1 MKRTILAAAL
11 LLGSTAIASAHD
23 WGGYFASDID
33 ARRANQ
39 MRRIEDGRRSGQLN
53 WGEYRY
59 LKGEQA
65 QIAADERRAKADGYI
80 SLSEAQRSG
89 CGLALAVPLEL
100 IERAHCRSLGGA
112 AFGRSWDLR
121 EETWRRSVSAC

>member
-1 MKRTILAAAL
+1 MDEATPVRKRP
-11 LLGSTAIASAHD
+11 S
-23 WGGYFASDID
+23 
-33 ARRANQ
+33 RRASV
-39 MRRIEDGRRSGQLN
+39 ILN
-53 WGEYRY
+53 WREYRY
-59 LKGEQA
+59 LNGEQVH
-65 QIAADERRAKADGYI
+65 IAADERRAKADGYI